1 MVGIQHHPA
10 PLFDDF
16 SNEDKKSFHKRTYM
30 VRLALLHDEE
40 GYTEAGWQDGRV
52 CQAED
57 EEVLSGG
64 GLCPTPH

>member
-1 MVGIQHHPA
+1 
-10 PLFDDF
+10 
-16 SNEDKKSFHKRTYM
+16 M